1 MPENLTRRC
10 CRTSF
15 PLRSKLAAERGV
27 IFKDILMK
35 KNLLIAAVVILLLL
49 IGAYFYFSGKEYSV
63 RLTELE
69 IQTKLAEKLPIT
81 KTYFFIFQLTISNP
95 RVRLENGSS
104 SVNAGLDVVLNITVG
119 ENLKPLGGTVDV
131 SGGIRYASENGEFFL
146 TNPKIE
152 NFEIQG
158 INPKYTNKV
167 NASITKFLN
176 EYYEKN
182 AIYTLNY
189 SDSKQTV
196 ARMILK
202 DVIVDNKELAITLG
216 I

>member
-1 MPENLTRRC
+1 
-10 CRTSF
+10 
-15 PLRSKLAAERGV
+15 
-27 IFKDILMK
+27 MK
-35 KNLLIAAVVILLLL
+35 KSLITVAVVVLFLL
-49 IGAYFYFSGKEYSV
+49 IGAYFYFSGKDYSV
-63 RLTELE
+63 RLTEPE
-69 IQTKLAEKLPIT
+69 IQTKLAEKLPLT
-81 KTYFFIFQLTISNP
+81 KTYLFIFQLTLSNP
-95 RVRLENGSS
+95 RVQLENGSS

-119 ENLKPLGGTVDV
+119 ENPKPLGGTVDV
-131 SGGIRYASENGEFFL
+131 SGGIRYASEDGEFFL

-167 NASITKFLN
+167 NASITKFLT

-189 SDSKQTV
+189 SDSKQAA
-196 ARMILK
+196 ARMVLK
-202 DVIVDNKELAITLG
+202 DVIVENKELVITLG